1 MINRTHAL
9 SLVKQCRLL
18 DVARSTAYYRA
29 VGLSTQELA
38 LMRRIDELHLNYP
51 FSGARMLSK
60 MFKREGSLFGR
71 RRGGCK

>member
-1 MINRTHAL
+1 MINRTHPL
-9 SLVKQCRLL
+9 PLVKQCRLL

-38 LMRRIDELHLNYP
+38 LMRRIDELHLNHP
-51 FSGARMLSK
+51 FAGARMLSK
-60 MFKREGSLFGR
+60 MLKREGSLFGR